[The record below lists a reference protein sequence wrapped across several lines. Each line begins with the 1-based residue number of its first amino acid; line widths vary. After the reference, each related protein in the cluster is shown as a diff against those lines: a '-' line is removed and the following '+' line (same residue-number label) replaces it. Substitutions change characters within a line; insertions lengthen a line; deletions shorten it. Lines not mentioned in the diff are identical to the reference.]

1 MALSKLIIFLLLLTA
16 CSSSRTEEPTSGVS
30 HSTESKEIF
39 IPLTKREYFTVED
52 MFSEYH
58 YVQLET
64 NDHCLLPD
72 CGELRRIL
80 VDKEG
85 KIYIGCLHKVF
96 VFGPDGQFRWVLDR
110 KGDGPESYAHLWNF
124 QVWDNGDISV
134 LQVCSRV
141 TTYSKEGK
149 FISNHSFGDLRL
161 EDMACLGDS
170 LMLLRWDQMGGY
182 DHLYYVA
189 DRYTGELKNSYSH
202 LKEVPRLIYAM
213 RTFFYRY
220 DGKLLY
226 HDYRMNDVYELYAD
240 TAIVRYRINVDNR
253 IPPEGY
259 WTQPNMSSHQLFDDY
274 AQSDY
279 IGHIPCYVESDS
291 LIFLRFEGGRKDLMA
306 YAAIDKQTWKSR
318 LMKRLIFDDRFN
330 LEPEKVYSLQDGWC
344 IIVLYPNEILTNPLF
359 AARFPGLNE
368 ESNPVLFIGKLK

>member
-1 MALSKLIIFLLLLTA
+1 
-16 CSSSRTEEPTSGVS
+16 
-30 HSTESKEIF
+30 
-39 IPLTKREYFTVED
+39 
-52 MFSEYH
+52 
-58 YVQLET
+58 
-64 NDHCLLPD
+64 
-72 CGELRRIL
+72 
-80 VDKEG
+80 
-85 KIYIGCLHKVF
+85 
-96 VFGPDGQFRWVLDR
+96 
-110 KGDGPESYAHLWNF
+110 
-124 QVWDNGDISV
+124 
-134 LQVCSRV
+134 
-141 TTYSKEGK
+141 
-149 FISNHSFGDLRL
+149 
-161 EDMACLGDS
+161 MACLGDS
-170 LMLLRWDQMGGY
+170 LMLLRWSKQGLF

-189 DRYTGELKNSYSH
+189 DRYTGELKNSYWH
-202 LKEVPRLIYAM
+202 LKEVSKLIYGM

-226 HDYRMNDVYELYAD
+226 HDYQRNDVYELYAD

-259 WTQPNMSSHQLFDDY
+259 WTRPNMSSRQLFDDY

-330 LEPEKVYSLQDGWC
+330 LEPEIVFSLRDGWC
-344 IIVLYPNEILTNPLF
+344 IIVLYPNEILTNPQF